1 MSRSLGAKR
10 AEIIVAFYR
19 CTDFR
24 FRLLESVPPSVF
36 FKPVSLSDGTLQRYI
51 GQMIVTGFSGDTAEA
66 TDFQRVVRNL
76 EDGVIGG
83 VLFLPNNIA
92 SKKELERMLKIVND

>member
-1 MSRSLGAKR
+1 VRKSSLLF
-10 AEIIVAFYR
+10 IVGPLFVLG
-19 CTDFR
+19 CLSLFLPR
-24 FRLLESVPPSVF
+24 FFST
-36 FKPVSLSDGTLQRYI
+36 PVSLSDGTLQRYI

-92 SKKELERMLKIVND
+92 SKKRTRKDAQNSP